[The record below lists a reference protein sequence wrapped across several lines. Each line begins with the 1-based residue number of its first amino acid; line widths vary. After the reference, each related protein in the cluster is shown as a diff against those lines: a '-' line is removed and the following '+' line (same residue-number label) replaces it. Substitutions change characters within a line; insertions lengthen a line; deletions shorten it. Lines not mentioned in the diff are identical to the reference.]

1 MPQRKGK
8 QSKQAGRRNK
18 RGPRSG
24 VGNMT
29 LQGAFPPRKIVKLNY
44 SDIFTLTEAAAG
56 AGVHQVLRTGDV
68 YDPDFTGLGHQP
80 MYFDQ
85 LCTSAGPYLL
95 HSTPSAVFHLRFINT
110 SSVPVL
116 LVVAPSMVT
125 TVPSNRTQAAEKP
138 YAWRHVCPPVGTGGA
153 MVEHRLSLDNV
164 KFTGVQRQ
172 TYIADYS
179 GNFGTAAACPNL
191 IISVYGLGATV
202 ATVTLSATVVY
213 NTMFYQLGPT
223 GTS

>member
-1 MPQRKGK
+1 MR
-8 QSKQAGRRNK
+8 
-18 RGPRSG
+18 
-24 VGNMT
+24 M
-29 LQGAFPPRKIVKLNY
+29 NY
-44 SDIFTLTEAAAG
+44 SDIYTLTEAAAG
-56 AGVHQVLRTGDV
+56 AGVFQVIRTGDV

-95 HSTPSAVFHLRFINT
+95 HTTKTADFHLRFINT

-116 LVVAPSMVT
+116 VVVYPSMT
-125 TVPSNRTQAAEKP
+125 STAPSNRTQAAEKP

-153 MVEHRLSLDNV
+153 MVERRISLNNPQFV
-164 KFTGVQRQ
+164 GVSDDV
-172 TYIADYS
+172 YVADYS
-179 GNFGTAAACPNL
+179 GNFGSAAPCPFMV
-191 IISVYGLGATV
+191 ICVFGLGATV

-213 NTMFYQLGPT
+213 GTTFYQLGPT